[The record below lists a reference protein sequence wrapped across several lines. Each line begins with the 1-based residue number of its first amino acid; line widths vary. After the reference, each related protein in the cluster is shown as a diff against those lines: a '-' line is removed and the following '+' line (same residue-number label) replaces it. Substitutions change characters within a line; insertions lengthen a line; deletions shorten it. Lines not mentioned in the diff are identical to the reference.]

1 MAAEGESGTWLVF
14 QTRWCLFVFTFWLV
28 KTPVFVILHLA
39 VSPFLCRYGFI
50 LLHWL
55 SSLVSAFLLE
65 MVVYLAFLLSY
76 TPSGYIPPNIWPSH
90 LSSALLFFN
99 LTIS

>member
-65 MVVYLAFLLSY
+65 MVVYLAFPMNSMKLV
-76 TPSGYIPPNIWPSH
+76 IPLHLIVLVNSH
-90 LSSALLFFN
+90 QR
-99 LTIS
+99 